1 MAFQKLQFNLL
12 PKTKM
17 LNYSKSFLAKV
28 SQRRSVRDFSDQVVP
43 IEIITNAVK
52 AAASAPSGANKQPW
66 HFVIVND
73 PFIKKDIRLAA
84 EKEEKAFYSYRA
96 SDEWLKDLEP
106 FETNWSKPF
115 LEIAPSLIVVFK
127 KVYDVRKKQ
136 RKKNYYVNESVG
148 IACGILLTAL
158 HNSGLATLT
167 HTPSPMGF
175 LEKILKRPKNEK
187 AFLLI
192 PVGFPSKDA
201 EQGLVH
207 VLCGLAS
214 LPRSDEVGAS
224 DARAVREED

>member
-17 LNYSKSFLAKV
+17 LNHSKSFLANI
-28 SQRRSVRDFSDQVVP
+28 SLRRSVRDFSDEAVP
-43 IEIITNAVK
+43 IELITNAVK

-66 HFVIVND
+66 HFVVVND
-73 PFIKKDIRLAA
+73 SLIKKEIRMAA

-96 SDEWLKDLEP
+96 SGEWLKDLEP

-115 LEIAPSLIVVFK
+115 LETAPSLIVVFK

-148 IACGILLTAL
+148 IASGILLAAL
-158 HNSGLATLT
+158 HSSGLATLT
-167 HTPSPMGF
+167 HTPAPMGF
-175 LEKILKRPKNEK
+175 LEGILQRPKNEK

-192 PVGFPSKDA
+192 PVGFPIKDA
-201 EQGLVH
+201 EV
-207 VLCGLAS
+207 
-214 LPRSDEVGAS
+214 PRLTKKSFNEVC
-224 DARAVREED
+224 DIL

>member
-73 PFIKKDIRLAA
+73 PFIKKDIRLEA

-106 FETNWSKPF
+106 FETSWSKPF

-192 PVGFPSKDA
+192 PVGFPSKEA
-201 EQGLVH
+201 EV
-207 VLCGLAS
+207 
-214 LPRSDEVGAS
+214 PRLTKKSFNNVCDIL
-224 DARAVREED
+224 

>member
-17 LNYSKSFLAKV
+17 LNHSKSFLANI
-28 SQRRSVRDFSDQVVP
+28 SSRRSVRDFSDEAVP
-43 IEIITNAVK
+43 IELITNAVK

-66 HFVIVND
+66 HFVVVND
-73 PFIKKDIRLAA
+73 PLVKKEIRMAA

-96 SDEWLKDLEP
+96 SSEWLKDLEP

-115 LEIAPSLIVVFK
+115 LEIAPSLIIVFK

-148 IACGILLTAL
+148 IASGILLAAL
-158 HNSGLATLT
+158 HHSGLATLT
-167 HTPSPMGF
+167 HTPAPMGF
-175 LEKILKRPKNEK
+175 LEGILKRPKNEK

-201 EQGLVH
+201 EVPR
-207 VLCGLAS
+207 LAKKS
-214 LPRSDEVGAS
+214 FNEVC
-224 DARAVREED
+224 DIL

>member
-17 LNYSKSFLAKV
+17 LNHSKSFLTNI
-28 SQRRSVRDFSDQVVP
+28 SSRRSVRDFSDEAVP
-43 IEIITNAVK
+43 IELITNAVK

-66 HFVIVND
+66 HFVVVND
-73 PFIKKDIRLAA
+73 PLIKKEIRIAA

-96 SDEWLKDLEP
+96 SGEWLKDLEP

-115 LEIAPSLIVVFK
+115 LEVAPSLIVVFK

-148 IACGILLTAL
+148 IASGILLAAL
-158 HNSGLATLT
+158 HHSGLATLT
-167 HTPSPMGF
+167 HTPAPMGF
-175 LEKILKRPKNEK
+175 LEAILKRPKNEK

-201 EQGLVH
+201 EVPR
-207 VLCGLAS
+207 LAKKS
-214 LPRSDEVGAS
+214 FNEVC
-224 DARAVREED
+224 DIL

>member
-1 MAFQKLQFNLL
+1 MAFQKLHFNIL

-17 LNYSKSFLAKV
+17 LNRSKSFLSRV
-28 SQRRSVRDFSDQVVP
+28 RLRRSVRDFSDKAVP
-43 IEIITNAVK
+43 IDLITNAIK

-73 PFIKKDIRLAA
+73 SLIKKEIRLAA

-96 SDEWLKDLEP
+96 SEEWLKDLEP
-106 FETNWSKPF
+106 FETSWSKPF

-127 KVYDVRKKQ
+127 KIYDVEEKQ

-167 HTPSPMGF
+167 HTPAPMGF
-175 LEKILKRPKNEK
+175 LEKILNRPKNEK

-192 PVGFPSKDA
+192 PVGFPNTNAEVPRLSKKAFNKVCDI
-201 EQGLVH
+201 L
-207 VLCGLAS
+207 
-214 LPRSDEVGAS
+214 
-224 DARAVREED
+224 

>member
-73 PFIKKDIRLAA
+73 PFIKKDIRLEA

-192 PVGFPSKDA
+192 PVGFPSKEA
-201 EQGLVH
+201 EV
-207 VLCGLAS
+207 
-214 LPRSDEVGAS
+214 PRLTKKSFSNVCDIL
-224 DARAVREED
+224 